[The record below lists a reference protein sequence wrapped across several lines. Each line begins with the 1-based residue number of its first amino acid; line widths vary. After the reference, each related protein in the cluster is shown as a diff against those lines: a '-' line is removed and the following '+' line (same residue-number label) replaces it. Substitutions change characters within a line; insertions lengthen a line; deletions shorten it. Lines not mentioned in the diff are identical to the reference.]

1 MKLFTDS
8 LKGFIL
14 HALIIFVVAMGAS
27 LLFFY
32 TYLPYATN
40 HGETITVPDLY
51 GIKME
56 DIDEFVTKRNLRY
69 EINDSTFSDDHPPL
83 TILKQYPKA
92 GSKVKEN
99 RKIFISVNR
108 VTPPSVPFPHQ
119 LVGSSSLRG
128 VEAVLKSNELKRGKI
143 IYRPSQFFDLVLDMQ
158 YNGES
163 LKEGDFIPK
172 GSTIDLVVGDGYASR
187 SFKTPKLVGLELE
200 EALFYIKGVRLD
212 LGIVTV
218 ESDTAGEKSFVIKQ
232 QPQEG
237 RTVQLGDLVDLWI
250 VPESDSS
257 YQELIKELEESK

>member
-8 LKGFIL
+8 LKGFII
-14 HALIIFVVAMGAS
+14 HILIILVVAIGAS
-27 LLFFY
+27 LIFFY
-32 TYLPYATN
+32 TYLPIATN

-56 DIDEFVTKRNLRY
+56 DIDEFVTSRNLRY
-69 EINDSTFSDDHPPL
+69 EINDSTYSDDHPPL

-108 VTPPSVPFPHQ
+108 VTPPSVPFPHE

-128 VEAVLKSNELKRGKI
+128 AEAVLKSNELKRGRI
-143 IYRPSQFFDLVLDMQ
+143 IYKPSQFFDLVLDMQ
-158 YNGES
+158 YEGRS
-163 LKEGDFIPK
+163 LKEGDKIPK

-187 SFKTPKLVGLELE
+187 NFKAPKLVGLELE
-200 EALFYIKGVRLD
+200 EALFYIKGVRLE

-218 ESDTAGEKSFVIKQ
+218 ESDTAGQKSYVIKQ
-232 QPQEG
+232 EPGEG
-237 RTVQLGDLVDLWI
+237 RNVRLGDLMDLWI
-250 VPESDSS
+250 VPETDSA
-257 YQELIKELEESK
+257 YQELITNQEESK